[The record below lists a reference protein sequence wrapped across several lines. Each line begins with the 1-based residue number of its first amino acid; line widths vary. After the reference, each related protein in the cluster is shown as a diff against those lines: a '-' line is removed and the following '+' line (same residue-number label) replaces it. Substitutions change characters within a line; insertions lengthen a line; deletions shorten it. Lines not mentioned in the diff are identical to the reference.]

1 MPQPAIETLKKLI
14 AAKTPLLFVVSEGE
28 ERVERLFERAAET
41 AFSQTVP
48 FYTWS
53 ATRGMI
59 TNRGKVDGAP
69 APLLEALQW
78 AIDSKET
85 ALFLFKDLAEFL
97 REDPLVLRKVRDLYQ
112 SFRPTYK
119 MLAVPTVTLDLPA
132 GVGDLVTVLDLELP
146 GPDELGAL
154 FADVLAGM
162 KGGAQL
168 LQKLSPEQL
177 ETIGRAALG
186 LTEAQAERAFRH
198 ALFGRT
204 SLDESVLEAIHE
216 EKQQFI
222 RKTEILEFVPYTLSI
237 DEIGGMENLKTWLR
251 KREKLFSPQAREC
264 GLSFPKGVL
273 MMGISGCGKSLFV
286 KAISS
291 FWKIPLIRLDMARV
305 YDGVFGSPEQAL
317 RKAIKVSEALAPCVL
332 WIDEIESGISI
343 QGFKAEG
350 GAASRVLGS
359 FLTWLQ
365 EKQDFVFVAA
375 TANAINLLPPELL
388 RKGRFDEVFFV
399 SLPGFA
405 ERKEIFRIH
414 LNRRKQNPEGYDL
427 DFLSSGTRGYS
438 GAEIE
443 QVVSSA
449 LYEAF
454 SQGRSLVQRD
464 ILLAI
469 DRTVPLSIT
478 MEEDIKKIEEWAFG
492 RAVRAST
499 KQEEPRQ

>member
-1 MPQPAIETLKKLI
+1 MAQDSLETLRRLI
-14 AAKTPLLFVVSEGE
+14 AARTPLLYVISEGE
-28 ERVERLFERAAET
+28 DRIERLFQQAAET
-41 AFSQTVP
+41 AFSQPVP
-48 FYTWS
+48 LYVWS
-53 ATRGMI
+53 ATRGVA
-59 TNRGKVDGAP
+59 TPKGPVEGAP
-69 APLLEALQW
+69 SALLEALQW
-78 AIDSKET
+78 AMEHKET
-85 ALFLFKDLAEFL
+85 ALFLFKDLGAHL
-97 REDPLVLRKVRDLYQ
+97 RTDPLVLRKVRDLYQ
-112 SFRPTYK
+112 AFRPTHK
-119 MLAVPTVTLDLPA
+119 LLGVPAFSLDLPE
-132 GVGDLVTVLDLELP
+132 GIGDLVTVLDLELP
-146 GPDELGAL
+146 GPEELGHL
-154 FADVLAGM
+154 FANVLAGM

-177 ETIGRAALG
+177 ETFGRAALG
-186 LTEAQAERAFRH
+186 LTDAQAERAFRH

-204 SLDESVLEAIHE
+204 SLDESLLQAIHE

-222 RKTEILEFVPYTLSI
+222 RKTEILEFVPYTFSI
-237 DEIGGMENLKTWLR
+237 NEVGGMENLKVWLR
-251 KREKLFSPQAREC
+251 KREKLFSPEAREY
-264 GLSFPKGVL
+264 GLSLPKGVL

-286 KAISS
+286 KAIAS
-291 FWKIPLIRLDMARV
+291 FWKVPLIRLDMARV

-317 RKAIKVSEALAPCVL
+317 RKAIKVSEAMAPCVL
-332 WIDEIESGISI
+332 WIDEIESGVSV

-375 TANAINLLPPELL
+375 TANAISLLPPELL

-399 SLPGFA
+399 SLPGFH

-414 LNRRKQNPEGYDL
+414 LARRKQDPAPFDL
-427 DFLSSGTRGYS
+427 DFLASGTRGYS

-454 SQGRSLVQRD
+454 SQGRTLVQRD
-464 ILLAI
+464 LLLAI
-469 DRTVPLSIT
+469 DRTVPLSVT
-478 MEEDIKKIEEWAFG
+478 MDEEIKKIEEWAFG

>member
-1 MPQPAIETLKKLI
+1 MPQPAIETLKQLI
-14 AAKTPLLFVVSEGE
+14 AARTPLLYVVSEGE
-28 ERVERLFERAAET
+28 ERVERLFQQAAET
-41 AFSQTVP
+41 AFSQPVP
-48 FYTWS
+48 LYLWS
-53 ATRGMI
+53 ATRGLS
-59 TNRGKVDGAP
+59 TPKGPVEGAP
-69 APLLEALQW
+69 SDLIRALQW
-78 AIDSKET
+78 AIECRET
-85 ALFLFKDLAEFL
+85 ALFLFKDLSEQI
-97 REDPLVLRKVRDLYQ
+97 RENPVVLRKVRDLYQ
-112 SFRPTYK
+112 AFRPTYK
-119 MLAVPTVTLDLPA
+119 ILGVPTFSLELPEA
-132 GVGDLVTVLDLELP
+132 VSDLVTVLDLELP
-146 GPDELGAL
+146 GPEELGRL
-154 FADVLAGM
+154 FADVLAGV

-168 LQKLSPEQL
+168 LQKLSPEQM

-186 LTEAQAERAFRH
+186 LTETQAERAFRH
-198 ALFGRT
+198 TLLGRT
-204 SLDESVLEAIHE
+204 SLDESLLQAIHE
-216 EKQQFI
+216 EKQQFL
-222 RKTEILEFVPYTLSI
+222 RKTEILEFVPYTFSI
-237 DEIGGMENLKTWLR
+237 DEVGGMENLKTWLK
-251 KREKLFSPQAREC
+251 KREKLFSPEAREY
-264 GLSFPKGVL
+264 GLSLPKGVL

-286 KAISS
+286 KAIAS
-291 FWKIPLIRLDMARV
+291 FWKVPLIRLDMARV
-305 YDGVFGSPEQAL
+305 YDGFFGSPEQAL

-375 TANAINLLPPELL
+375 TANAISLLPPELL

-414 LNRRKQNPEGYDL
+414 LNRRKQNPEQFDL

-443 QVVSSA
+443 QIVSSA

-454 SQGRSLVQRD
+454 SQGRPLVQRD
-464 ILLAI
+464 LLLAI
-469 DRTVPLSIT
+469 DRTVPLSVT
-478 MEEDIKKIEEWAFG
+478 MDEEIKKIEEWAFG